1 MYKGTF
7 STILLLYF
15 SFSNWKQG
23 ITGWTTLSS
32 PGAPLVVMATTC
44 GATGGIWGCWLCGLR
59 FSLVF
64 SARLIW
70 HLHPIYRD
78 NHVTEMQTMLCILV
92 LLCLKF
98 FFIFIF
104 FIIAWTLFW
113 IWKQGIVIMTT
124 LASLVAPWVVI
135 TTTCV
140 AIGDGGLVGL
150 MGLYFQ
156 CSMYQFLMP
165 YLCFKPK

>member
-1 MYKGTF
+1 MYKRTF

-15 SFSNWKQG
+15 FFSNWKQG
-23 ITGWTTLSS
+23 IAGWTALSS

-44 GATGGIWGCWLCGLR
+44 DATGGIWGRWLCGLR

-70 HLHPIYRD
+70 HLHPIYRKS
-78 NHVTEMQTMLCILV
+78 HVTEMQMMLFILV
-92 LLCLKF
+92 LLSLK
-98 FFIFIF
+98 IFA
-104 FIIAWTLFW
+104 IITLTLFW
-113 IWKQGIVIMTT
+113 IWKQGIVVMTA

-150 MGLYFQ
+150 IVLYFQ
-156 CSMYQFLMP
+156 CSMFQF
-165 YLCFKPK
+165 

>member
-7 STILLLYF
+7 SKILLLYF

-44 GATGGIWGCWLCGLR
+44 GATGGIRGRWLCGLW

-70 HLHPIYRD
+70 HLYPIYRD

-92 LLCLKF
+92 LLSLKNF
-98 FFIFIF
+98 V
-104 FIIAWTLFW
+104 IIASTLFW
-113 IWKQGIVIMTT
+113 IWEQGIVILTT
-124 LASLVAPWVVI
+124 LVSLVAPWVVI

-150 MGLYFQ
+150 MVLYFQ
-156 CSMYQFLMP
+156 CSMYQF
-165 YLCFKPK
+165 